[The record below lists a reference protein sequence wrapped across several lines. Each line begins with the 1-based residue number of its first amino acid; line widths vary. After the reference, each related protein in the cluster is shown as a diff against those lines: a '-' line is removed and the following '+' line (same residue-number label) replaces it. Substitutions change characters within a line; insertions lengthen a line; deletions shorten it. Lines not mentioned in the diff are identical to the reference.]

1 MGVIMRAEMHEE
13 PTPSLKEAK
22 RDEDGFKIFLKNTP
36 LISERGTI
44 LEEPT
49 ININEE
55 SDLEEET
62 GVVKEIVK
70 LRFMNQEVY
79 TLNSE
84 DTFENTLR
92 KIFNEPVE
100 SYLTHDP
107 TLFKDVE
114 FNYDTTNG
122 YKSEKIKK
130 YLKSIDWKKETIL
143 LPYCFNIEYFKLFE
157 SLVNFRII
165 LENFNVVFNDLSLYF
180 KDSVEP
186 DLNFYTSILECF
198 PSMFINNER
207 FLFFILENLVS
218 VDNNLKN
225 CLIFVKKNKQVEFC
239 IKFYRDCHHNLQCK
253 TYLKTMIFYLKYLNI
268 KCLNFNPFLS
278 PEKEYMGKSIS
289 DCNLRKYNH
298 NFIFKDADFL
308 MFQFQKINDLKIF
321 KCDIGTVTSLLNHF
335 KILRSLYIQND
346 IKESLDEEIT
356 FDFSILEKFKDTL
369 KIIEI
374 RYYHCFTNK
383 DDINFSQLT
392 MIRIH
397 SKYRPNFEQNHINF
411 LNKMLIET
419 LYDLNHLTS
428 LTLLKLDL
436 NESWGLYC
444 LKNLENLELDIST
457 LNYLKKFKN
466 KEANKLKSL
475 KIYFDQYLFADKISL
490 FTKFLWEYNLP
501 NNIVLTTSDTKNN
514 FIDISSYEFHSLLK
528 EVEFCKFIGFNII
541 CRDVD
546 LFKIKLEKIQNPK
559 TLIFEE
565 CIIDLSSIYF
575 FYLKKNDSL
584 KILSYM

>member
-1 MGVIMRAEMHEE
+1 
-13 PTPSLKEAK
+13 
-22 RDEDGFKIFLKNTP
+22 
-36 LISERGTI
+36 
-44 LEEPT
+44 
-49 ININEE
+49 
-55 SDLEEET
+55 
-62 GVVKEIVK
+62 
-70 LRFMNQEVY
+70 
-79 TLNSE
+79 
-84 DTFENTLR
+84 
-92 KIFNEPVE
+92 
-100 SYLTHDP
+100 
-107 TLFKDVE
+107 
-114 FNYDTTNG
+114 
-122 YKSEKIKK
+122 
-130 YLKSIDWKKETIL
+130 
-143 LPYCFNIEYFKLFE
+143 
-157 SLVNFRII
+157 
-165 LENFNVVFNDLSLYF
+165 
-180 KDSVEP
+180 
-186 DLNFYTSILECF
+186 
-198 PSMFINNER
+198 MFINNER

-225 CLIFVKKNKQVEFC
+225 CLIFDKKNKQVEFC

-289 DCNLRKYNH
+289 DCNLKKYNH

-321 KCDIGTVTSLLNHF
+321 KCDIVTVTSLLNHF

-411 LNKMLIET
+411 LNKMVSNKRISDLHIQLCGIKIYKLIET

-436 NESWGLYC
+436 NESWGLYY

-457 LNYLKKFKN
+457 LNYRKKFKN

-475 KIYFDQYLFADKISL
+475 KIYFNQYFFADKISF

-546 LFKIKLEKIQNPK
+546 LFKIKLEKMKNPK

-584 KILSYM
+584 KIISYMSTYSMNYENNKKKSSS

>member
-1 MGVIMRAEMHEE
+1 
-13 PTPSLKEAK
+13 
-22 RDEDGFKIFLKNTP
+22 
-36 LISERGTI
+36 
-44 LEEPT
+44 
-49 ININEE
+49 
-55 SDLEEET
+55 
-62 GVVKEIVK
+62 
-70 LRFMNQEVY
+70 
-79 TLNSE
+79 
-84 DTFENTLR
+84 
-92 KIFNEPVE
+92 
-100 SYLTHDP
+100 
-107 TLFKDVE
+107 
-114 FNYDTTNG
+114 
-122 YKSEKIKK
+122 
-130 YLKSIDWKKETIL
+130 
-143 LPYCFNIEYFKLFE
+143 
-157 SLVNFRII
+157 
-165 LENFNVVFNDLSLYF
+165 
-180 KDSVEP
+180 
-186 DLNFYTSILECF
+186 
-198 PSMFINNER
+198 MFINNER

-225 CLIFVKKNKQVEFC
+225 CLIFDKKNKQVEFC

-321 KCDIGTVTSLLNHF
+321 KCDIVTVTSLLNHF

-374 RYYHCFTNK
+374 CYYHCFTNK
-383 DDINFSQLT
+383 NDINFSQLT

-411 LNKMLIET
+411 LNKMVSNKRISGQLFLFWKFEVDYLNLRIKKFIGRNIELKIRLVTVFVKDFKNSPSISSDITEKIQLEDLHIQLCDIKIYKLIET

-436 NESWGLYC
+436 NESWGLYY

-457 LNYLKKFKN
+457 LNYRKKFKN

-475 KIYFDQYLFADKISL
+475 KIYFNQYFFADKISL
-490 FTKFLWEYNLP
+490 ITKLLWKYNLP

-584 KILSYM
+584 KIISYMSTYSMNYENNKKKSSS